1 MIKNVNV
8 LFWVIL
14 FTTQNWEQWLG
25 VQIQQRAGAKTQS
38 LHLFKHNSFWRRLA
52 IARGIHQLGGH
63 QENIVEAYKAVTRAV
78 ARALNGGS
86 VYSHIHVMTN

>member
-14 FTTQNWEQWLG
+14 FTTENWEQWLG

-38 LHLFKHNSFWRRLA
+38 LHLFKVLNHLKYFWKD
-52 IARGIHQLGGH
+52 I
-63 QENIVEAYKAVTRAV
+63 
-78 ARALNGGS
+78 
-86 VYSHIHVMTN
+86 